1 VKNLRKTLSLFLQ
14 AAPET
19 MDIHQIEQQL
29 LSLEQVQSTHHT
41 HIWSLDGEHHVLSTH
56 VVLADDVS
64 KNDLLCV
71 REEIKFKLKQFDLS
85 HSTIE
90 IEFGEDDCMM
100 IDELA

>member
-1 VKNLRKTLSLFLQ
+1 
-14 AAPET
+14 
-19 MDIHQIEQQL
+19 
-29 LSLEQVQSTHHT
+29 
-41 HIWSLDGEHHVLSTH
+41 
-56 VVLADDVS
+56 
-64 KNDLLCV
+64 V